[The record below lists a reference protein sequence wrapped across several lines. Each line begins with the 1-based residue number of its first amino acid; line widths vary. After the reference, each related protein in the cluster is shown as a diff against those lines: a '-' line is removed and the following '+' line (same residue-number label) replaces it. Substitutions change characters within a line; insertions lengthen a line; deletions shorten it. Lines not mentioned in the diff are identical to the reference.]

1 MGQSK
6 KGSRRER
13 EFLEHLSSKGF
24 LVHRVAGSG
33 VGDAAICD
41 LVAVKEGKAHLIE
54 VKSRKKVF
62 YTREHL
68 PQLLELKRAA
78 ESCGAKALLAV
89 KLNYKDWKVFDLS
102 EGIPEKVS

>member
-1 MGQSK
+1 MAQNS

-33 VGDAAICD
+33 VGDTAICD
-41 LVAVKEGKAHLIE
+41 LIAVRSGVTHLIE
-54 VKSRKKVF
+54 VKSRKKTF
-62 YTREHL
+62 YSREHL
-68 PQLLELKRAA
+68 EQLNQLKKAA